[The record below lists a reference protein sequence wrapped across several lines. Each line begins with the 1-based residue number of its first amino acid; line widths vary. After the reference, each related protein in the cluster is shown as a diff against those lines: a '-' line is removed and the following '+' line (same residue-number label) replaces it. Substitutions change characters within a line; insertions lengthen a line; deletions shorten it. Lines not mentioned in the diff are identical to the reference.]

1 MKMKKL
7 TAVMMTSAMVVGLA
21 ACGGSGTTT
30 TTAAAAGTTAAA
42 AGTTAAAAGTTAA
55 AADTTAAAAD
65 TTAAAAAD
73 GADYSSLD
81 PVELIGADSTGKGA
95 AGQIFGEMVAQKVDE
110 ITGGQLTIDYHPNGD
125 LGGDADLLRQAQNG
139 DIAIV
144 VCQTAPMV
152 SFVSDLAV
160 FDLPMVFAKYDGATI
175 DKVLNGADSEFHK
188 KLAESYEAA
197 GFHAL
202 GFLQNAT
209 YRLTT
214 ANVEL
219 KDLAS
224 FAKLQIR
231 TMENSNHMAFW
242 TAIGA
247 EPTPLAWSEVYF
259 ALQSGTID
267 AQENAADTC
276 VGANLN
282 EVQKYLACTNHI
294 LYLNQI
300 CINKDVYDGLDP
312 LYQAALD
319 QAVAEA
325 LDEMAPQLTEIDQTN
340 KKTLEDAGMTIIEY
354 DDSFFDE
361 VLALDS
367 VKALYSDI
375 DTQVNGLGTILQ
387 DSLAAAK

>member
-30 TTAAAAGTTAAA
+30 TAAA

-55 AADTTAAAAD
+55 AADTTTAAAAAD
-65 TTAAAAAD
+65 TTAAAAD